1 MARFMNHLPSM
12 AACRAAAVLASMVL
26 SSAAS
31 GATEFVSV
39 EPLKRVEYW
48 QQREAAINAAVA
60 DTKSLP
66 DVKLLFV
73 GDSITDFW
81 LLGDNPWVKGQ
92 RCGRKVW
99 DESFGQRGS
108 ANFAFNIGISGDR
121 TEHLLYRLQPRA
133 QGGLGQIDA
142 SELNPEFIVLLVG
155 INNSWAVEEPVADS
169 VFEGVRA
176 VIHALHAGKPNARII
191 LQTLL
196 PTNEEPRN
204 DEVVRPVNR
213 RLVALASSP
222 PYANYVS
229 LLDLYPAFVDASGK
243 QIDSLFNDG
252 LHPSETGY
260 RVWRDQLVPF
270 LDKTRAQARQ

>member
-1 MARFMNHLPSM
+1 MASK
-12 AACRAAAVLASMVL
+12 AAGWTAAVLAMMTL
-26 SSAAS
+26 SSTAS
-31 GATEFVSV
+31 GATDFVSV
-39 EPLKRVEYW
+39 KPLKRVEYW
-48 QQREAAINAAVA
+48 QQREAAINAAIV
-60 DTKSLP
+60 DTKSLR
-66 DVKLLFV
+66 DVRLLFV

-81 LLGDNPWVKGQ
+81 LLGDNPWVKGK

-142 SELNPEFIVLLVG
+142 PELNPEFIVLLVG
-155 INNSWAVEEPVADS
+155 INNSWAAEEPVADS

-176 VIHALHAGKPNARII
+176 VIHALHAGKPKARII

-213 RLVALASSP
+213 RLVALAASP
-222 PYANYVS
+222 PYADYVT

-252 LHPSETGY
+252 LHPSEAGY

-270 LDKTRAQARQ
+270 LDKTRTKPRQ

>member
-1 MARFMNHLPSM
+1 MVARWT
-12 AACRAAAVLASMVL
+12 AAVLASMVL
-26 SSAAS
+26 TSVAT
-31 GATEFVSV
+31 GATQFVSV
-39 EPLKRVEYW
+39 KPLKRVEYW
-48 QQREAAINAAVA
+48 QEREAAINVAVA

-92 RCGRKVW
+92 RCGRKIW

-142 SELNPEFIVLLVG
+142 PELNPEFIVLLVG
-155 INNSWAVEEPVADS
+155 INNSWAAEEPVADS

-176 VIHALHAGKPNARII
+176 VLQALHAGKPNARIV

-196 PTNEEPRN
+196 PTNEEARN
-204 DEVVRPVNR
+204 VEVVRPVNR

-243 QIDSLFNDG
+243 QIGSLFNDG
-252 LHPSETGY
+252 LHPSEAGY

-270 LDKTRAQARQ
+270 LDAARGKARQ

>member
-1 MARFMNHLPSM
+1 MARPVNRM
-12 AACRAAAVLASMVL
+12 ASIAAGWTAAVLALMVL
-26 SSAAS
+26 SSTAS
-31 GATEFVSV
+31 DATEFVSV
-39 EPLKRVEYW
+39 KPLKRVEYW
-48 QQREAAINAAVA
+48 QQREAAINAAIA
-60 DTKSLP
+60 DTKSLR
-66 DVKLLFV
+66 DVRLLFV

-81 LLGDNPWVKGQ
+81 LLGDNPWVKDK

-142 SELNPEFIVLLVG
+142 PELSPEFIVLLVG
-155 INNSWAVEEPVADS
+155 INNSWAAEEPVADS

-176 VIHALHAGKPNARII
+176 VIQALHAGKPNARII

-213 RLVALASSP
+213 RLEALAAGA
-222 PYANYVS
+222 PYANYVT

-243 QIDSLFNDG
+243 QIGSLFNDG
-252 LHPSETGY
+252 LHPSEAGY

-270 LDKTRAQARQ
+270 LDKTRAKARQ

>member
-1 MARFMNHLPSM
+1 MTRSAMRASSL
-12 AACRAAAVLASMVL
+12 ACWTAAVLASMVL
-26 SSAAS
+26 TGAAG
-31 GATEFVSV
+31 GATEFISV
-39 EPLKRVEYW
+39 KPLKRVEYW
-48 QQREAAINAAVA
+48 QEREAAINAAVA

-142 SELNPEFIVLLVG
+142 PELNPEFIVLLVG
-155 INNSWAVEEPVADS
+155 INNSWAAEEPVADS

-176 VIHALHAGKPNARII
+176 VIHALHAGKPDARII

-196 PTNEEPRN
+196 PTNQESRN
-204 DEVVRPVNR
+204 AEVVRPVNR

-222 PYANYVS
+222 PYAKFVA

-243 QIDSLFNDG
+243 QVDSLFNDG
-252 LHPSETGY
+252 LHPSEAGY

-270 LDKTRAQARQ
+270 LDATRAKARQ

>member
-1 MARFMNHLPSM
+1 MARFVNLTASM
-12 AACRAAAVLASMVL
+12 TARWAAAVLASMVL
-26 SSAAS
+26 TSAAS

-39 EPLKRVEYW
+39 KPLKRVEYW
-48 QQREAAINAAVA
+48 QEREAAINAAVA
-60 DTKSLP
+60 DTQSLR

-92 RCGRKVW
+92 HCGRKVW

-142 SELNPEFIVLLVG
+142 PELSPEFIVLLVG
-155 INNSWAVEEPVADS
+155 INNSWAAEEPVADS

-176 VIHALHAGKPNARII
+176 VIDALHAGKPNARII

-196 PTNEEPRN
+196 PTNEESRN

-213 RLVALASSP
+213 RLVALAASSS
-222 PYANYVS
+222 YANYVS
-229 LLDLYPAFVDASGK
+229 LLDLYPAFVDDSGK
-243 QIDSLFNDG
+243 QIGSLFNDG
-252 LHPSETGY
+252 LHPSEAGY
-260 RVWRDQLVPF
+260 SVWRDQLVPF
-270 LDKTRAQARQ
+270 LGRTRAKAY

>member
-1 MARFMNHLPSM
+1 M
-12 AACRAAAVLASMVL
+12 AAGWTAAVLAMMVL
-26 SSAAS
+26 SSTAG
-31 GATEFVSV
+31 GATDFVSV
-39 EPLKRVEYW
+39 KPLKRVEYW
-48 QQREAAINAAVA
+48 QQRESAINAAIA
-60 DTKSLP
+60 DTKSLR

-142 SELNPEFIVLLVG
+142 PELNPEFIVLLVG
-155 INNSWAVEEPVADS
+155 INNSWAAEEPVADS

-176 VIHALHAGKPNARII
+176 VIHALHAGKPQARII

-213 RLVALASSP
+213 RLVALAASP
-222 PYANYVS
+222 PYADYVT

-252 LHPSETGY
+252 LHPSEAGY

-270 LDKTRAQARQ
+270 LDNTRTKARQ

>member
-1 MARFMNHLPSM
+1 MTRSAMRASSLACWAAAILATM
-12 AACRAAAVLASMVL
+12 AAAG
-26 SSAAS
+26 AAS

-39 EPLKRVEYW
+39 KPLQRVEYW
-48 QQREAAINAAVA
+48 QQREAAINAVVA

-99 DESFGQRGS
+99 DEAFGRRGS

-133 QGGLGQIDA
+133 QGGLGQIDPP
-142 SELNPEFIVLLVG
+142 ELNPEFIVLLVG
-155 INNSWAVEEPVADS
+155 INNSWAAEEPVADS

-176 VIHALHAGKPNARII
+176 VIHALHAGKPDARII

-213 RLVALASSP
+213 RLVALAASS

-229 LLDLYPAFVDASGK
+229 LLDLYPAFVDASGR
-243 QIDSLFNDG
+243 QIGNLFNDG

-270 LDKTRAQARQ
+270 LDAARAQARQ

>member
-1 MARFMNHLPSM
+1 MTRSAMRASSLACWTAAILATM
-12 AACRAAAVLASMVL
+12 AAAG
-26 SSAAS
+26 AAS

-39 EPLKRVEYW
+39 KPLQRVEYW
-48 QQREAAINAAVA
+48 QQREAAINAVVA

-99 DESFGQRGS
+99 DESFGRRGS
-108 ANFAFNIGISGDR
+108 VNFAFNIGISGDR

-133 QGGLGQIDA
+133 QGGLGQIDPP
-142 SELNPEFIVLLVG
+142 ELNPEFIVLLVG
-155 INNSWAVEEPVADS
+155 INNSWAAEEPVADS

-176 VIHALHAGKPNARII
+176 VIHALHAGKPDARII

-213 RLVALASSP
+213 RLVALAASS

-229 LLDLYPAFVDASGK
+229 LLDLYPAFVDASGR
-243 QIDSLFNDG
+243 QIGNLFNDG

-270 LDKTRAQARQ
+270 LDAARAQARQ